1 MRTFR
6 FIELGEQASISAVFR
21 CCCALM
27 AASFF
32 ALPWSWPSHSQ
43 SQCPELCIRFMSVV
57 AARAHELYFFR
68 LCGCATTT
76 CPPPPLFFFSNRF
89 FLLGYFL
96 SPTRRTP
103 KNRLWIGDESCESD
117 AYLHAPEGP
126 ACPPRPRL
134 GAPPSSIEKHFVL
147 PPILYA
153 VHFFLHSHSQ
163 SFLRSFPLVPTPVFY
178 IVPVPLQ
185 W

>member
-1 MRTFR
+1 MPRIMYKIYER
-6 FIELGEQASISAVFR
+6 SGG
-21 CCCALM
+21 
-27 AASFF
+27 
-32 ALPWSWPSHSQ
+32 
-43 SQCPELCIRFMSVV
+43 MS
-57 AARAHELYFFR
+57 ARALFFPPVR
-68 LCGCATTT
+68 LCYHHLSA
-76 CPPPPLFFFSNRF
+76 PLFFSNRF
-89 FLLGYFL
+89 FLLGSFL

-103 KNRLWIGDESCESD
+103 KICLWIGDESCESD
-117 AYLHAPEGP
+117 ACLHAPEGP
-126 ACPPRPRL
+126 PCPPGPRL

-153 VHFFLHSHSQ
+153 VHSFLHSHSQ

>member
-68 LCGCATTT
+68 LCGCATAT
-76 CPPPPLFFFSNRF
+76 CPPPPFLFSLTGSFCLALFFHQPAAPRKIAYGSAMSPANLMPICTLQKGPAARPGLAWEHPHLRLRSTLCFHPFSMLFFFLAS
-89 FLLGYFL
+89 FL
-96 SPTRRTP
+96 S
-103 KNRLWIGDESCESD
+103 
-117 AYLHAPEGP
+117 
-126 ACPPRPRL
+126 
-134 GAPPSSIEKHFVL
+134 
-147 PPILYA
+147 
-153 VHFFLHSHSQ
+153 
-163 SFLRSFPLVPTPVFY
+163 TPVL
-178 IVPVPLQ
+178 ID
-185 W
+185 